1 MGNPN
6 IKRLK
11 IDNFIKYKNDL
22 VIAPVNSQLDKEA
35 CEKEKQNLK
44 LVSKHNKELK
54 DRDLLENSLFNH
66 FFLRALDNKSGK
78 EIIKEMSL
86 YYAKKGVTIFKKG
99 DPSGFFYIL
108 RQGKC
113 KVILDG
119 STKKVLVK
127 GECFGDTSLMYN
139 TNRDYTV
146 VASEDSFMWTM
157 EKRNFKK
164 ILEYITHITYGD
176 TSKSVKNLPL
186 FQILPGDSKTKII
199 NDLYRE
205 THLSG
210 SVIFSKDEVSDC
222 IYIIKDGVV

>member
-86 YYAKKGVTIFKKG
+86 YYAKKGVTIFKQG
-99 DPSGFFYIL
+99 DPSGFFIFCD
-108 RQGKC
+108 RVNAK
-113 KVILDG
+113 
-119 STKKVLVK
+119 
-127 GECFGDTSLMYN
+127 
-139 TNRDYTV
+139 
-146 VASEDSFMWTM
+146 
-157 EKRNFKK
+157 
-164 ILEYITHITYGD
+164 
-176 TSKSVKNLPL
+176 
-186 FQILPGDSKTKII
+186 
-199 NDLYRE
+199 LY
-205 THLSG
+205 
-210 SVIFSKDEVSDC
+210 
-222 IYIIKDGVV
+222 